1 VVLASGNAVS
11 TGALASLGFWDIDV
25 LVTTGRGRPVAM
37 LRSLDDDAHVQTR
50 LCQYEALSN
59 GKGIE
64 IAKVLVKAKYAGQNS
79 VLRKHCQKEHDQKY
93 LYQIDQIESDELKQV
108 RQRLTSI
115 EGHFTKQYF
124 HQLFRLFP
132 ESLQPDVRKS
142 YLAYDGLNNTFN
154 LAYEVLAWKIHRAL
168 VTAKLEPFL
177 GFLHSLQH
185 GKPSLVCDLQEVY
198 RAS

>member
-115 EGHFTKQYF
+115 E
-124 HQLFRLFP
+124 
-132 ESLQPDVRKS
+132 
-142 YLAYDGLNNTFN
+142 
-154 LAYEVLAWKIHRAL
+154 
-168 VTAKLEPFL
+168 
-177 GFLHSLQH
+177 
-185 GKPSLVCDLQEVY
+185 
-198 RAS
+198 

>member
-1 VVLASGNAVS
+1 
-11 TGALASLGFWDIDV
+11 
-25 LVTTGRGRPVAM
+25 
-37 LRSLDDDAHVQTR
+37 LDDDAHVQTR

-142 YLAYDGLNNTFN
+142 YLAYDGLNNTFII
-154 LAYEVLAWKIHRAL
+154 AYEVLAWKIHRAL